1 VGYLALATNVDGSKN
16 TAVGYKALYD
26 FEADTANHGWNT
38 ALGDV
43 AGENISTGTTNIS
56 IGHASAPTLTTGDAN
71 TILGTNA
78 DVSASG
84 AANQIVLGYNATG
97 VRDNS
102 VTLGNSSVKTI
113 VIPEQ
118 CAIGGSSYTTMAD
131 DATITVIDTNA
142 GACMV
147 YVYDATSGGGG
158 VFFCTY
164 SDAAVKVAGSSNTA
178 ATDSD
183 GNLCVY
189 KSTSSHDVIV
199 KNRLGATR
207 NISIIVV
214 GAQPNP

>member
-1 VGYLALATNVDGSKN
+1 
-16 TAVGYKALYD
+16 
-26 FEADTANHGWNT
+26 
-38 ALGDV
+38 
-43 AGENISTGTTNIS
+43 
-56 IGHASAPTLTTGDAN
+56 
-71 TILGTNA
+71 
-78 DVSASG
+78 
-84 AANQIVLGYNATG
+84 
-97 VRDNS
+97 
-102 VTLGNSSVKTI
+102 
-113 VIPEQ
+113 
-118 CAIGGSSYTTMAD
+118 MAD

-147 YVYDATSGGGG
+147 YVYDGTSGGGG

-199 KNRLGATR
+199 KNRLGASR